1 MVEYSWYKIISEWR
15 ITMKNKKSEHV
26 AKDQAEELVT
36 DNITEPKKSKK
47 NKLDD
52 EVQPDVPK
60 AKKIKSKKSDKKIDK
75 QKSEKAPKE
84 DKLTK
89 LVVSLKKSVI
99 KSIKQE
105 AADDDISMNEYI
117 GLAIEEKLA
126 KSIGK
131 A

>member
-1 MVEYSWYKIISEWR
+1 
-15 ITMKNKKSEHV
+15 MKNKKSEH

-47 NKLDD
+47 NKQDD
-52 EVQPDVPK
+52 QVHPDAPK

-89 LVVSLKKSVI
+89 LVVSLKKSII

-105 AADDDISMNEYI
+105 SAGDDISVNEYI
-117 GLAIEEKLA
+117 GLALVEKLA
-126 KSIGK
+126 KSKGK
-131 A
+131 S

>member
-1 MVEYSWYKIISEWR
+1 
-15 ITMKNKKSEHV
+15 MKNKKSEHD

-47 NKLDD
+47 SKQDD
-52 EVQPDVPK
+52 EVQPDAPK
-60 AKKIKSKKSDKKIDK
+60 AKKIKSKKSDKKVDK

-89 LVVSLKKSVI
+89 LAVSLKKSVL
-99 KSIKQE
+99 KSIKKE

-117 GLAIEEKLA
+117 GLALEEKLA
-126 KSIGK
+126 KSRSK

>member
-1 MVEYSWYKIISEWR
+1 
-15 ITMKNKKSEHV
+15 MKNKKSELD

-47 NKLDD
+47 NKQDD
-52 EVQPDVPK
+52 EVQPDASK
-60 AKKIKSKKSDKKIDK
+60 AKKIKSKKSDKKVDK

-105 AADDDISMNEYI
+105 SAADDISVNEYI
-117 GLAIEEKLA
+117 GLALEEKFA
-126 KSIGK
+126 KSKGK
-131 A
+131 S

>member
-1 MVEYSWYKIISEWR
+1 
-15 ITMKNKKSEHV
+15 MKNKKSKHD

-47 NKLDD
+47 NKQDD
-52 EVQPDVPK
+52 EVQPDAPK
-60 AKKIKSKKSDKKIDK
+60 AKKIKSEKTDKKIDK

-89 LVVSLKKSVI
+89 LVVSLKKSLI

-105 AADDDISMNEYI
+105 SAADDISMNEYI
-117 GLAIEEKLA
+117 GLALEEKLA
-126 KSIGK
+126 KSKSK